1 MRIEALEPKADEPVS
16 DQQPKKRKRE
26 DLDESDKKLKEY
38 LEVMKPGQVSSN
50 KLEGIMDPGQP
61 DVGKE
66 DPVLQI
72 EAESD
77 DEYETIPTR
86 PAKKPRE
93 AREGR
98 EAETSAQDLRVA
110 DVIESQEP
118 PTLPETQRSAPDVNA
133 TDDDWL
139 RSRTNRLLDLVDP
152 DDPEIAVKQQSS
164 QAAPKQ
170 DSQDKPTEG
179 SPVSPGLVDQD
190 IAEDHE
196 ERPAHPVDQDSA
208 VDTIRGTARLF
219 LRNLPYR
226 ATEEDLRSHFETFGE
241 VKEVRPSYFPYPH
254 PLEIPLH
261 VMMNP

>member
-1 MRIEALEPKADEPVS
+1 MPTQALEPKREEATS

-38 LEVMKPGQVSSN
+38 LEVMKTGQVSSN

-66 DPVLQI
+66 EPALQI

-77 DEYETIPTR
+77 DEYESIPTR

-93 AREGR
+93 ATEGR
-98 EAETSAQDLRVA
+98 EAEPATKDLRVA
-110 DVIESQEP
+110 DVVEGQDP
-118 PTLPETQRSAPDVNA
+118 PTLPEASRPIADVNA

-152 DDPEIAVKQQSS
+152 DDPEVAVKQQSS
-164 QAAPKQ
+164 QVVPKQ
-170 DSQDKPTEG
+170 GSQDIPADG
-179 SPVSPGLVDQD
+179 SPVSPGVVDQD
-190 IAEDHE
+190 VVEDHE
-196 ERPAHPVDQDSA
+196 EQPAHHVDQDSA

-219 LRNLPYR
+219 LRNLPYS

-241 VKEVRPSYFPYPH
+241 VKEVRPSHFSYPL
-254 PLEIPLH
+254 PLEILH